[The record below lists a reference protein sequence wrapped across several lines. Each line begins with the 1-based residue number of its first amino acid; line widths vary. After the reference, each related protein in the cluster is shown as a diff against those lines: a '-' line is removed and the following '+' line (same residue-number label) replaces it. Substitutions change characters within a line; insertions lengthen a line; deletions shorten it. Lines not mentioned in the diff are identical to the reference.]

1 MSENRGNSSFEL
13 LDLLSEL
20 IEVIIESSH
29 FNVHDIIFGLTELI
43 DGCIELRIDLFK
55 TISKSSTFSV
65 SDFDLIKLFEL
76 QNGICKMH
84 DVLAS
89 FKEAIKSDEQSVGG
103 DLPLVLGLSLVVKV
117 GILEFVANFDSKS
130 EVSVSLDGV

>member
-1 MSENRGNSSFEL
+1 LSENRSDSSFEL

-43 DGCIELRIDLFK
+43 DGRIELSIDLFK
-55 TISKSSTFSV
+55 TISKSSSFGV
-65 SDFDLIKLFEL
+65 SNFDLIELFEL
-76 QNGICKMH
+76 QNGVCKMH

-89 FKEAIKSDEQSVGG
+89 LKEAIESDEQSIGG
-103 DLPLVLGLSLVVKV
+103 DFPLILRLSLVVKV
-117 GILEFVANFDSKS
+117 GIFEFVANINGKSK
-130 EVSVSLDGV
+130 VFVCF

>member
-1 MSENRGNSSFEL
+1 LSENRSDSSFEL

-43 DGCIELRIDLFK
+43 DGRIELSIDLFK

-65 SDFDLIKLFEL
+65 SDFDLIELFEL
-76 QNGICKMH
+76 QNGVCKMH

-89 FKEAIKSDEQSVGG
+89 LKEAIESDKQSIGG
-103 DLPLVLGLSLVVKV
+103 DFPLILRLSLVVKV
-117 GILEFVANFDSKS
+117 GIFEFVANINGKSK
-130 EVSVSLDGV
+130 VFVCF